1 MSCQP
6 RALLLGSLLLLGG
19 CDEQQGQYRLAM
31 KHLFQRD
38 YPAGAA
44 LLATL
49 SDNGHAPAQFRLGFL
64 YRLGFGVP
72 RNPRLAIYWFEKAA
86 RQGEVGGQYWLA
98 ESYRRGEGVP
108 ASPELAFQWFQRLA
122 ERGYAPAQY
131 QVALAYA
138 DGLGIAKNES
148 SAVGWLRKAV
158 AGGHADAARRLAR
171 AYRHGELGLR
181 PTRTKPPSGSARASR
196 RAFKTRPLAPALG
209 QIAPLGRAALH
220 HLELDPAIQRIP
232 GVVGSRSDQ
241 RLLGT
246 HPVGDGSVAQG
257 RRVGFELGLDPFGP
271 QGGQTFVDRLGTG
284 AAGMADDF

>member
-1 MSCQP
+1 MSFQP

-19 CDEQQGQYRLAM
+19 CDEQQAQYRLAM

-138 DGLGIAKNES
+138 DGQGVAKNES

-171 AYRHGELGLR
+171 AYHHGELGLPPDPNQAAEWERKSR
-181 PTRTKPPSGSARASR
+181 PTR
-196 RAFKTRPLAPALG
+196 F
-209 QIAPLGRAALH
+209 
-220 HLELDPAIQRIP
+220 
-232 GVVGSRSDQ
+232 
-241 RLLGT
+241 
-246 HPVGDGSVAQG
+246 
-257 RRVGFELGLDPFGP
+257 
-271 QGGQTFVDRLGTG
+271 
-284 AAGMADDF
+284 